1 MIKRLADGL
10 AAIERLLT
18 FIAVLFL
25 FVIMVLVVADVFM
38 RYVVNRPF
46 SFTYDLIGLYLL
58 AGVFFLTLSDALR
71 EHAHVGV
78 DILLRRFPPAG
89 RRLSE
94 IVTALVGL
102 FVFVLIAKLGFDR
115 ALDNYQQSDV
125 LAGAIPWPTWISA
138 ALVPLGCGVLV
149 LRLALQLVGNIVSLA
164 TGRDLYPLP
173 PITGAGEATAKQIHS
188 SNDESRWFL
197 FLFSACCSS
206 CWPSARPLDSPW
218 RLPARSA

>member
-1 MIKRLADGL
+1 MIATPIGSTVRHPHHVGVAPMIKRAGDIL
-10 AAIERLLT
+10 AAIERALT
-18 FIAVLFL
+18 VIAVVFL

-38 RYVVNRPF
+38 RYAVNRPF

-78 DILLRRFPPAG
+78 DILLHRFSPAG

-102 FVFVLIAKLGFDR
+102 FVFVLISKVGFDR

-138 ALVPLGCGVLV
+138 ALVPFGCGVLV
-149 LRLALQLVGNIVSLA
+149 LRLALQLVGNLLSLVS
-164 TGRDLYPLP
+164 GRDLYPLP
-173 PITGAGEATAKQIHS
+173 PITGIGEAKTF
-188 SNDESRWFL
+188 E
-197 FLFSACCSS
+197 
-206 CWPSARPLDSPW
+206 
-218 RLPARSA
+218 

>member
-1 MIKRLADGL
+1 MRCSPRAELPNDDAAIRIVREPSERAQAAPMIKRAGDIL
-10 AAIERLLT
+10 AAIERALT
-18 FIAVLFL
+18 VIAVVFL

-46 SFTYDLIGLYLL
+46 AFTYDLIGLYLL

-78 DILLRRFPPAG
+78 DILLHRFSPAG

-102 FVFVLIAKLGFDR
+102 FVFGLISWLGFDR
-115 ALDNYQQSDV
+115 ALDNFQQNDV

-138 ALVPLGCGVLV
+138 ALVPFGCGVLV
-149 LRLALQLVGNIVSLA
+149 LRLALQLAGNLFSLIS
-164 TGRDLYPLP
+164 GRDLYPLP
-173 PITGAGEATAKQIHS
+173 PITGIGEAKTF
-188 SNDESRWFL
+188 E
-197 FLFSACCSS
+197 
-206 CWPSARPLDSPW
+206 
-218 RLPARSA
+218 

>member
-1 MIKRLADGL
+1 MIKRAGELL
-10 AAIERLLT
+10 AAIERALT
-18 FIAVLFL
+18 VIAVVFL

-38 RYVVNRPF
+38 RYAVNRPF

-78 DILLRRFPPAG
+78 DILLHRFSPAG

-102 FVFVLIAKLGFDR
+102 FVFVLISKVGFDR
-115 ALDNYQQSDV
+115 ALDNYQQNDV

-138 ALVPLGCGVLV
+138 ALVPFGCGVLV
-149 LRLALQLVGNIVSLA
+149 LRLALQLVGNFLSLVS
-164 TGRDLYPLP
+164 GRDL
-173 PITGAGEATAKQIHS
+173 
-188 SNDESRWFL
+188 
-197 FLFSACCSS
+197 
-206 CWPSARPLDSPW
+206 
-218 RLPARSA
+218 

>member
-1 MIKRLADGL
+1 MRCSLRAEPPNDNAAIRSVHQHFERAEAAHMIKRAGDIL
-10 AAIERLLT
+10 AAIERALT
-18 FIAVLFL
+18 VIAVVFL
-25 FVIMVLVVADVFM
+25 FVIMMLVVADVFM

-78 DILLRRFPPAG
+78 DILLHRFSPAG

-102 FVFVLIAKLGFDR
+102 FVFILISKLGFDR
-115 ALDNYQQSDV
+115 ALDNFQQNDV

-138 ALVPLGCGVLV
+138 ALVPFGCGVLV
-149 LRLALQLVGNIVSLA
+149 LRLALQLIGNVLSLVS
-164 TGRDLYPLP
+164 GRDLYLLP
-173 PITGAGEATAKQIHS
+173 PIIGIGEANTF
-188 SNDESRWFL
+188 E
-197 FLFSACCSS
+197 
-206 CWPSARPLDSPW
+206 
-218 RLPARSA
+218 

>member
-10 AAIERLLT
+10 AVIERILT
-18 FIAVLFL
+18 FIAVSFL

-94 IVTALVGL
+94 IVTALIGL
-102 FVFVLIAKLGFDR
+102 FVFVLISKLGFDR

-138 ALVPLGCGVLV
+138 ALVPFGCGVLV
-149 LRLALQLVGNIVSLA
+149 LRLALQLVGNIFSLA

-173 PITGAGEATAKQIHS
+173 PITGAGEANS
-188 SNDESRWFL
+188 FE
-197 FLFSACCSS
+197 
-206 CWPSARPLDSPW
+206 
-218 RLPARSA
+218 